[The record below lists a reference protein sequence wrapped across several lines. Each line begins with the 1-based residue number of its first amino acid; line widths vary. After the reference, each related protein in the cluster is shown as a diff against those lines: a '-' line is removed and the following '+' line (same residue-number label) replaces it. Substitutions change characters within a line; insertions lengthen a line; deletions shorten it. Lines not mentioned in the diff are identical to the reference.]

1 MTDQQQTTRLATT
14 ASTRRVETSPEDAG
28 ERLDRVLA
36 LRLDGLSRS
45 RLKQLIL
52 EGSITQDG
60 ATISDPSM
68 RVKPGQSFVV
78 AIPAAV
84 PDRPAAQAMALD
96 IRFEDAHLLV
106 LEKPAG
112 LVVHPAPGNLDKT
125 LVNALLAHCGDS
137 LVGIGGV
144 RRPGIVHRLDKGT
157 SGLMVVA
164 KSEAAHTA
172 LSADFAAHAIRR
184 AYRAIVWGIPQPRA
198 GEIVGN
204 IGRSTLNRKKM
215 AVVAHGGKIAKTHY
229 QVLREFRGAAAF
241 VECRLAT
248 GRTHQI
254 RVHMTERGHPLIG
267 DPSYGNAQSPRRAR
281 LLPEPTRR
289 LVAAFDRPALHAYQL
304 GFTHPI
310 TRQSLDFTSELPND
324 IIELMRLLEQF

>member
-1 MTDQQQTTRLATT
+1 MNDQQNTTRPATT
-14 ASTRRVETSPEDAG
+14 RNVETLPEEAG

-36 LRLDGLSRS
+36 ARLDGLSRS

-52 EGSITQDG
+52 DGSITTQDG

-68 RVKPGQSFVV
+68 RVKPGQSFEI
-78 AIPAAV
+78 AIPEAV
-84 PDRPAAQAMALD
+84 ADRPVPQAMTLD

-172 LSADFAAHAIRR
+172 LSADFAAHRIRR
-184 AYRAIVWGIPQPRA
+184 AYRAIVWGVPQPRN

-204 IGRSTLNRKKM
+204 IGRSTANRKKM
-215 AVVAHGGKIAKTHY
+215 AVVSHGGKTAKTHY

-254 RVHMTERGHPLIG
+254 RVHMTERGHPLVG
-267 DPSYGNAQSPRRAR
+267 DPTYGSASSPRRAR
-281 LLPEPTRR
+281 LLPEEVRR
-289 LVAAFDRPALHAYQL
+289 GIAAFDRPALHAYQL

-310 TRQSLDFTSELPND
+310 TGQSLDFTSELPND
-324 IIELMRLLEQF
+324 LITLLSLLERF

>member
-1 MTDQQQTTRLATT
+1 MNDQQDTTRPATT
-14 ASTRRVETSPEDAG
+14 RSVETLPEEAG

-36 LRLDGLSRS
+36 ARLDGMSRS

-52 EGSITQDG
+52 DGSITQDG

-68 RVKPGQSFVV
+68 RVKPGQSFIV
-78 AIPAAV
+78 AIPEPIA
-84 PDRPAAQAMALD
+84 DRPEPQAMALD

-112 LVVHPAPGNLDKT
+112 LVVHPAPGNLDRT

-137 LVGIGGV
+137 LVGIGGI

-164 KSEAAHTA
+164 KDAATHAA
-172 LSADFAAHAIRR
+172 LSAAFAAHDIRR
-184 AYRAIVWGIPQPRA
+184 AYQAIVWGTPQPRE
-198 GEIVGN
+198 GEITGN
-204 IGRSTLNRKKM
+204 IGRSTANRKKM
-215 AVVAHGGKIAKTHY
+215 AVVTRGGKTAKTHY
-229 QVLREFRGAAAF
+229 QVLKEFRGAAAF

-254 RVHMTERGHPLIG
+254 RVHMTERGHPLLG
-267 DPSYGNAQSPRRAR
+267 DPTYGNAQSPRRAR
-281 LLPEPTRR
+281 LLAEPVRQLIAR
-289 LVAAFDRPALHAYQL
+289 LDRPALHAYQL
-304 GFTHPI
+304 GFIHPI
-310 TRQSLDFTSELPND
+310 TGLSLDFTSKLPND
-324 IIELMRLLEQF
+324 ITELLGLLEHF